1 MIFTNSLKV
10 LVEHRRKKR
19 QHIFY
24 YSITYNRYWHESS
37 PPGHA
42 FQLPRINIKKRHYTQ
57 TARLHIIILIMYDSY
72 KQLTA
77 TAIVAF
83 MLIIGNII
91 YNHRLRIDHHDWF
104 WARISDR
111 Q

>member
-1 MIFTNSLKV
+1 
-10 LVEHRRKKR
+10 
-19 QHIFY
+19 
-24 YSITYNRYWHESS
+24 
-37 PPGHA
+37 
-42 FQLPRINIKKRHYTQ
+42 
-57 TARLHIIILIMYDSY
+57 MYDSY

-83 MLIIGNII
+83 MLIIENII
-91 YNHRLRIDHHDWF
+91 YNHRRRIDHYDWF